1 MSPGALRA
9 DRPGVS
15 DARSQ
20 PRAIGLDII
29 GGEPPRPGT
38 RPMIGV
44 YFACARKYVRVLR
57 NHRGDGYLAR
67 CPSCGKTIRF
77 AVGPGGRSERFFE
90 VSC

>member
-1 MSPGALRA
+1 
-9 DRPGVS
+9 
-15 DARSQ
+15 
-20 PRAIGLDII
+20 
-29 GGEPPRPGT
+29 
-38 RPMIGV
+38 MIGV

-57 NHRGDGYLAR
+57 SHRGDGYLAR